1 MKPDESSIKIRI
13 PTVEAVTRSY
23 RQTRRLGDVLAI
35 LARNGFEDVVD
46 VLRPERARTRR
57 DPAVPQREGGPTRPT
72 RAERIRMVIEELGP
86 TFVKLGQ
93 VLSSRSDLVPPDLLA
108 ELVKLQDRV
117 PPFPFEQVR
126 EIIAEELG
134 HPLEDVFEAFDTEPL
149 ASASLGQVH
158 RARFR
163 GRDVVVK
170 VQRPMIREKIES
182 DIQLMM
188 QLAALL
194 ERRVEGW
201 DIHEPTRAVKE
212 FADTIAE
219 ELDYEVEAAHQER
232 FATQFAGDAT
242 VHVPS
247 VFRDA
252 TSARVLTMEFVHG
265 VKVSDIEGLR
275 AEGADLGVVARRGLH
290 LVIEQTLVHGFFHAD
305 PHPGNLLVTPGNV
318 ICFIDFGMMGRLSRS
333 VRDDFIELVYHVV
346 DRNPQRVAET
356 TLRLTGGEGPASADL
371 ERDAARFL
379 DTYLGRSMREMDL
392 GDLLWEVLDTLAR
405 HRLRVPSD
413 LYLMLKAIAQMEAVA
428 VALVPDFDLV
438 EEATPQVRRIFLDR
452 FRPQR
457 VVKEA
462 AMVGREV
469 AMLLRDAPGVLR
481 EVGRLMR
488 RGGIRVGLEQEQM
501 PQVLLTGERIAN
513 RIAFAFVLG
522 SSVVGSA
529 IIAAARIP
537 PTWHEISLLGLGGFL
552 VALAM
557 SAWLLVSILRHGKM

>member
-1 MKPDESSIKIRI
+1 LKPEESSIKIRI
-13 PTVEAVTRSY
+13 PTVDAVTRSY

-35 LARNGFEDVVD
+35 LARNGFDDVVD
-46 VLRPERARTRR
+46 LLRPERGRTRR
-57 DPAVPQREGGPTRPT
+57 DPDARQREGEPTRLT
-72 RAERIRMVIEELGP
+72 RAQRIRMVIEELGP

-134 HPLEDVFEAFDTEPL
+134 RPLEDVFEAFDAEPL

-158 RARFR
+158 RARFG
-163 GRDVVVK
+163 GREVVVK
-170 VQRPMIREKIES
+170 VQRPLIHEKIES

-188 QLAALL
+188 QLASLL

-232 FATQFAGDAT
+232 FATQFADDRT

-265 VKVSDIEGLR
+265 VKVSDVASLR
-275 AEGADLGVVARRGLH
+275 AEGADLGVVARRGLR

-305 PHPGNLLVTPGNV
+305 PHPGNLLVMPGNV
-318 ICFIDFGMMGRLSRS
+318 ICFIDFGMMGRLSRP
-333 VRDDFIELVYHVV
+333 VRDDFIELIYHVV

-438 EEATPQVRRIFLDR
+438 EEAAPQVRRIFLDR

-457 VVKEA
+457 VAKEA
-462 AMVGREV
+462 ALVGREV
-469 AMLLRDAPGVLR
+469 AMLLRDAPAVLR
-481 EVGRLMR
+481 EVARVIR
-488 RGGIRVGLEQEQM
+488 RGGIRVGLEEEQM
-501 PQVLLTGERIAN
+501 PKVLLTGERIAN

-557 SAWLLVSILRHGKM
+557 SGWLLVSILRHGKM